1 MAKKY
6 DFKPDKGPKLLLNRL
21 YLTKKQ
27 RLSVLKWALY
37 GLILLLLSLLQ
48 DVLLVRFRLFGATT
62 ELVPVGIFL
71 ICVLE
76 GMEGGSVFSLV
87 AASVYL
93 FSGTA
98 AGTYCIVFITAL
110 SIFVAYLRQCY
121 LQKGFVPALL
131 CTAVAMILY
140 EAGVFAIGL
149 FLNLTTPGRLVGFAI
164 TAVLSLLAVPVLY
177 PIAVA
182 VGKIGG
188 EAWKD

>member
-6 DFKPDKGPKLLLNRL
+6 EFKPDRGPRTLLNRL

-27 RLSVLKWALY
+27 RLSVLKWSLYALV
-37 GLILLLLSLLQ
+37 LLFLSLLQ

-71 ICVLE
+71 ICVLAGVE
-76 GMEGGSVFSLV
+76 RGSVFSLI
-87 AASVYL
+87 AACIYL

-98 AGTYCIVFITAL
+98 AGTYCIVFITVV
-110 SIFVAYLRQCY
+110 SVFVAYLRQSY

-131 CTAVAMILY
+131 CTALGMILY
-140 EAGVFAIGL
+140 ETGVFAIGL
-149 FLNLTTPGRLVGFAI
+149 FLNQTTPARAIGFGV
-164 TAVLSLLAVPVLY
+164 TTLLSLLAVPALY
-177 PIAVA
+177 PITLAI
-182 VGKIGG
+182 GKIGG

>member
-6 DFKPDKGPKLLLNRL
+6 DFKPDRGPKLLLNRL

-27 RLSVLKWALY
+27 RLSVLKWSLY
-37 GLILLLLSLLQ
+37 GLVLLFLSLLQ

-76 GMEGGSVFSLV
+76 GIEHGSVFAL
-87 AASVYL
+87 AASCIYL

-110 SIFVAYLRQCY
+110 SVFVAYLRQSY

-131 CTAVAMILY
+131 CTALAMILY
-140 EAGVFAIGL
+140 EACVFGIGL
-149 FLNLTTPGRLVGFAI
+149 FLNLTISSRLIGFGI
-164 TAVLSLLAVPVLY
+164 TAMLSLVAVPVLY
-177 PIAVA
+177 PIAIA
-182 VGKIGG
+182 IGKIGG